1 MKKTTLAAVLI
12 VLCGGLAACGPKPE
26 PAAPVE
32 EVQAPLAPEPMPMP
46 APMEP
51 ATDEGM
57 EGHDGME
64 GHEGMEGHDGMDGDE
79 TDEIT
84 PHAGGDKV
92 TPST

>member
-32 EVQAPLAPEPMPMP
+32 EVQAPLAPEPMPEPMPMP

-57 EGHDGME
+57 EGHDGM
-64 GHEGMEGHDGMDGDE
+64 DGDK
-79 TDEIT
+79 TDEIA